1 MSPRYPRSHPRK
13 RRRRP
18 SRRSRRRRR
27 RAARP
32 SPLRAH
38 PPLRDAR
45 RRRNRR
51 PPPLGASLRRASL
64 LPVDRRPR
72 RARPARDALR
82 RRRVTRRL
90 ASRPRP
96 VAAEAEAAEAAAEA
110 EAVPRGPPAARHGR
124 RRCTHPA
131 ARLAAWDAA
140 AMTMRRPRTRTIM
153 ADAARGARTAR
164 GASTSDCTTCTPVTW
179 RGRRTRDSNRTARSP
194 PARPPAMLCTSRV
207 RSAARCLR
215 GGRVRRHSAV
225 PRRDRTFGWERPQL
239 LGQPPTAQSPLHHV
253 TPDAVACWMGVT
265 RPSSLA
271 LAQARTTSKCVPRG
285 RCPVP

>member
-1 MSPRYPRSHPRK
+1 
-13 RRRRP
+13 
-18 SRRSRRRRR
+18 
-27 RAARP
+27 
-32 SPLRAH
+32 
-38 PPLRDAR
+38 
-45 RRRNRR
+45 
-51 PPPLGASLRRASL
+51 
-64 LPVDRRPR
+64 
-72 RARPARDALR
+72 
-82 RRRVTRRL
+82 
-90 ASRPRP
+90 
-96 VAAEAEAAEAAAEA
+96 
-110 EAVPRGPPAARHGR
+110 
-124 RRCTHPA
+124 
-131 ARLAAWDAA
+131 
-140 AMTMRRPRTRTIM
+140 M

-271 LAQARTTSKCVPRG
+271 LAQARTTSNRRLRSRRTSRRTHPRVRRRPSNRGHAASSALPERCSTATSTPAASTPTRPASVRTPQRYSTRAAARRLVPPPPLRRERDNPHRSPLVVATIATTSRPRNALPPRPAPQTRG
-285 RCPVP
+285 FAQSSTR